1 MFAPDRQTT
10 VDAPLALF
18 AIGDAVLLNQ
28 VFDNLISNAAKFG
41 EKGGLIEMALGARA
55 GQAVFT
61 IANTGRPIPQQDH
74 AKVCDRFYRADK
86 SRSREIEGSGLG
98 LSLAREIARAHG
110 GDLILERSAEQTTA
124 FAFTLPLANPERQGA
139 CGASQ

>member
-86 SRSREIEGSGLG
+86 SRSREIEGSRPGPEPG
-98 LSLAREIARAHG
+98 ARNRTRTRRRFDFGAQRRADDSVCVHTPVG
-110 GDLILERSAEQTTA
+110 KS
-124 FAFTLPLANPERQGA
+124 
-139 CGASQ
+139 